1 MKQIYVI
8 YNLKQG
14 REEGFLFYTDSA
26 FEAQER
32 LMNMIEETNGTS
44 DEEQQISIFD
54 FGMSIEEANV
64 NEAITSFEEARK
76 YLGGTTNGDFTISKK
91 VFSQNC
97 LNLNDVAGLV
107 NDLNPVHVKRLIAL
121 NKLFTIAQAWNKE
134 EEFEPDFSNVSQNK
148 YFPWFEYSRCA
159 AGFVCVDVT
168 NAALVAG
175 AVYGSHICFKTRER
189 AMQFGEQFIDLWNE
203 VLL

>member
-32 LMNMIEETNGTS
+32 LMNMIEETNETS

-97 LNLNDVAGLV
+97 LNLNDVAELV
-107 NDLNPVHVKRLIAL
+107 NDLNPVQIKRLIAL

-134 EEFEPDFSNVSQNK
+134 DEFETDFTNTRQGK
-148 YFPWFEYSRCA
+148 YFPWFKYSKDA
-159 AGFVCVDVT
+159 SGFVYAFT
-168 NAALVAG
+168 INAASTAH
-175 AVYGSHICFKTRER
+175 AYYGSHICFKTSER
-189 AMQFGEQFIDLWNE
+189 AMQFGKQFIDLWNE